1 MPCLQKALCMKQRQ
15 QLLLYSSKVELKQQE
30 KLCQVTIINNGL
42 VYYNYVPLLI
52 LEMLMSLCKNMEAVR
67 KVLDHDH
74 IIEMTEV
81 ETADQIPDTIIDGD
95 VVNVRQHFSR
105 TAWKTVLQ
113 IRKRVYYFIM

>member
-1 MPCLQKALCMKQRQ
+1 M
-15 QLLLYSSKVELKQQE
+15 
-30 KLCQVTIINNGL
+30 
-42 VYYNYVPLLI
+42 PLLI
-52 LEMLMSLCKNMEAVR
+52 LEMLMSLCKNMESVR
-67 KVLDHDH
+67 RVLDHDH

-105 TAWKTVLQ
+105 TARKTVLQ